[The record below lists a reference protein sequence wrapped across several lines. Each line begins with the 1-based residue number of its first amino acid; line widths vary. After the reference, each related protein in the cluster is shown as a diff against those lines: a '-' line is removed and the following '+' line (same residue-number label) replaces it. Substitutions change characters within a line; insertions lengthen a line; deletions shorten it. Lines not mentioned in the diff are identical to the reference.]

1 MDEEKKRKSRTKVRV
16 KGEVAVPRAQAGL
29 RSYQGALLRGLEKSR
44 TETPCETGWADS
56 ASNLKSSGGMSM
68 LSHKRLE
75 PVGAGLFNKAHLI
88 VEFPDGTTSTFT
100 VPRPAQLD
108 ATRQNARGFLD
119 PNRYLS
125 DPNRHFEM
133 QP

>member
-1 MDEEKKRKSRTKVRV
+1 MRRKSARAGPRCGSRVKWPFHVLKRVFDLTKVR
-16 KGEVAVPRAQAGL
+16 
-29 RSYQGALLRGLEKSR
+29 YCGLEKSR
-44 TETPCETGWADS
+44 TETPCETRWADS